1 VRYFSAPRVGLPGE
15 PPPRASAS
23 DLVGEVSIAAVG
35 RWSVDVGL
43 QWDPAARKAVRRE
56 LALQYRGEAGRIANL
71 AYRYRE
77 DRLEQLDVSTAWPVS
92 NRWNLFARQV
102 YSLRDRTAI
111 ESFAGLEFKDCCW
124 KLRVVARRYVST
136 RTGERDTAIGLQL
149 ELNGLSSVGV
159 PTGAFLERS
168 IRGYRAGDARP

>member
-1 VRYFSAPRVGLPGE
+1 MRYFAAPRIGLPGE

-23 DLVGEVSIAAVG
+23 DLIGELSVAAFG
-35 RWSVDVGL
+35 KWSVDVGV
-43 QWDPAARKAVRRE
+43 QWDPAAGKTVRRE
-56 LALQYRGEAGRIANL
+56 LALQYRADGGRIANL

-77 DRLEQLDVSTAWPVS
+77 GRLEQLDFSTAWPVS
-92 NRWNLFARQV
+92 PSWNVFARQV

-124 KLRVVARRYVST
+124 KLRVVARRYVSS

-168 IRGYRAGDARP
+168 IRGYKATDPRP

>member
-1 VRYFSAPRVGLPGE
+1 MLFRS
-15 PPPRASAS
+15 
-23 DLVGEVSIAAVG
+23 
-35 RWSVDVGL
+35 
-43 QWDPAARKAVRRE
+43 
-56 LALQYRGEAGRIANL
+56 
-71 AYRYRE
+71 
-77 DRLEQLDVSTAWPVS
+77 PVS

-102 YSLRDRTAI
+102 YSLRDHAAI

-168 IRGYRAGDARP
+168 IRGYRAGDPRN